1 MGKILLIEKLKWVV
15 FNHTGDTN
23 IESSTEARGSLSLKK
38 LRDEKLKNK
47 RYIMLMLDIP
57 YIIKI

>member
-1 MGKILLIEKLKWVV
+1 VV

-23 IESSTEARGSLSLKK
+23 LERSAEARGSLSLKK

-47 RYIMLMLDIP
+47 GYIKLILDTSS
-57 YIIKI
+57 IIKI